1 MSDDHEMP
9 PVHDQQLT
17 TVWGTSETST
27 VTQSGGVI
35 RRDADHEYAPAKRQA
50 VPGPER
56 EELDD
61 LRDSNEVLKDGV
73 MQSKKKEKQMRA
85 QLDTLQKQFGKMYEH
100 LQETPKK
107 QHVEQQHK
115 EQLLAQNRT
124 LFEQLKS
131 TQAHK
136 DEEGRKL
143 HEFGRNVIA
152 QQKELYKELQS
163 ARAEKEKQ
171 EEKARELQRTAVE
184 KANEAAMLRTKLA
197 NQASGIT
204 PRTSRGKTMN
214 QVELCNMSTRIPVIP
229 FTPIPIPATE
239 TSSTPPDSEDETS
252 KVAGEIDVHK
262 LAAEIAR
269 FLPIAALDVTTPTKK
284 RRASSKQVV
293 IHTVP
298 DYIALSWKACLFC
311 SVAALEVKCG
321 VEMSEEFIFKTPP
334 SKEDVLKCEQGLAQP
349 GPDDFRFDFNPG
361 YRQSKWNKIVLGKIA
376 DAAII
381 EGNLK
386 HLDEVPREWLLE
398 KLNGQLQRAHEAWA
412 RPQQRGDETEPEAVA
427 RANQYRE
434 ERADN
439 MRGNSAKA
447 QKFDA
452 RKSIIELFIQL
463 KAGKSA
469 PDLEAWK
476 RLLKML
482 EYLGNE
488 GMSSS
493 EEFER
498 THNNGRKSY
507 VYIVKVCV
515 WHAADVDQHLE
526 MVDKAGKELNPR
538 RKGPKALPRERDG
551 TLSESGAPKGLPE
564 CLYDAAWIKKQS
576 EASPVFYEDLEVSKE
591 AFYLLSVAGKK

>member
-35 RRDADHEYAPAKRQA
+35 RRDAGHEYAPAKRQA
-50 VPGPER
+50 VPGPDH

-61 LRDSNEVLKDGV
+61 LHDSNEVLKDGV

-100 LQETPKK
+100 LQETAKK

-131 TQAHK
+131 TQAQK

-152 QQKELYKELQS
+152 QQKELYEELQS

-171 EEKARELQRTAVE
+171 EEKARELQRTAIE

-204 PRTSRGKTMN
+204 PRPPRGKTMN
-214 QVELCNMSTRIPVIP
+214 QVELRNMSTRIPVIP
-229 FTPIPIPATE
+229 FTPIPIPAAE
-239 TSSTPPDSEDETS
+239 TLSTPPDSEDETS
-252 KVAGEIDVHK
+252 KVAGEIDVRK

-284 RRASSKQVV
+284 RRASSKQAV

-298 DYIALSWKACLFC
+298 DYIALPWKACL
-311 SVAALEVKCG
+311 G
-321 VEMSEEFIFKTPP
+321 
-334 SKEDVLKCEQGLAQP
+334 QP

-412 RPQQRGDETEPEAVA
+412 RPQQRGDETVPEAVA

-439 MRGNSAKA
+439 TRGNSAKA
-447 QKFDA
+447 RKFDA

-463 KAGKSA
+463 KAGKNA

-488 GMSSS
+488 GMSSE

-498 THNNGRKSY
+498 THDNGRKSY

-515 WHAADVDQHLE
+515 WRAAEVDQHLE

-551 TLSESGAPKGLPE
+551 TPSESGAPKGLPE